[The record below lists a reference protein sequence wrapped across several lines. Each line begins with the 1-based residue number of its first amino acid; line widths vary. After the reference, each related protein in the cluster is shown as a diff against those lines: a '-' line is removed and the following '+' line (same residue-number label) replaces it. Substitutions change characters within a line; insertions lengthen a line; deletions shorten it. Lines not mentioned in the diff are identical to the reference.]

1 MLHRGFSGIRLAAG
15 KMART
20 WTTEGFPISAVG
32 VILLACLVLPAYG
45 GDGSLANQW
54 VADFQK
60 AESLS
65 KEHKLPLLIHFHA
78 LWCGP
83 CQTMESE
90 VLNTAEVQAAL
101 GSGIIGVK
109 VNSDDRQ
116 DLVLRF
122 GVTSLPTDVIISP
135 DGQLLSK
142 HVGSPGRNAYVAR
155 LAQFRVPSRVPAGS
169 RDRAASKVVALE
181 KAAPVQN
188 AAALES
194 VTGTDASATTEEVAV
209 TGMRKVVRRKS
220 ATSIG
225 LNGYSPVS
233 LTETEE
239 WKTGDAQFSHEYQ
252 GVSYQLSSAEELER
266 FKASPEK
273 FVPALHGYDPVSLVN
288 DQVFQGGH
296 LELGVTYESKVYF
309 FFSKNTRDEFLSNP
323 EKFSG
328 GQNVSLVSPDKK
340 S

>member
-1 MLHRGFSGIRLAAG
+1 M
-15 KMART
+15 
-20 WTTEGFPISAVG
+20 
-32 VILLACLVLPAYG
+32 LLACFVALPANA
-45 GDGSLANQW
+45 GDGILANQW
-54 VADFQK
+54 HADFQK

-65 KEHKLPLLIHFHA
+65 KEHRLPLVIHFHA

-83 CQTMESE
+83 CQAMESE

-109 VNSDDRQ
+109 VNSDDRP
-116 DLVLRF
+116 DLVSRF
-122 GVTSLPTDVIISP
+122 GVTSLPTDVIVSP
-135 DGQLLSK
+135 DGRLLSM
-142 HVGSPGRNAYVAR
+142 HVGSPGRNAYIAR
-155 LAQFRVPSRVPAGS
+155 LAQFRVPAGS
-169 RDRAASKVVALE
+169 RNRTASEVVALE
-181 KAAPVQN
+181 KAAPMQN
-188 AAALES
+188 AAGLDVLA
-194 VTGTDASATTEEVAV
+194 GTDALAASEKV
-209 TGMRKVVRRKS
+209 TVTAMRKVVRRES

-239 WKTGDAQFSHEYQ
+239 WKTGDAQFSHEFQ
-252 GVSYQLSSAEELER
+252 GVFYQLCSAEELQR
-266 FKASPEK
+266 FIASPEK
-273 FVPALHGYDPVSLVN
+273 FVPAVYGYDPVSLVN
-288 DQVFQGGH
+288 DQVFQAGH

-328 GQNVSLVSPDKK
+328 GQNVSLVSADKK